1 MPTRCQPWPNGA
13 GSLSEMLS
21 FLRPVWQY
29 RGFILSSVKREFR
42 GRYLN
47 SLLGG
52 VWAVLNPLAMI
63 LVYTVIFSRVMGAKL
78 PGVATSYAYS
88 VYLCAGVLT
97 WGLFNEIVGRS
108 LTVFI
113 DNANIIKKIAFPRLC
128 LPAIVVANAVV
139 NFAIIFGLF
148 LAFLLVS
155 GQFPGWVSLEL
166 LPLLVIEILFA
177 IGLGVT
183 LGVLNVFFR
192 DVGHFFGVFVQF
204 WFWLTPIVYPIDII
218 PAALRPLIELNP
230 MTQVVMGFQSI
241 LVYNKSLDW
250 LALLPTM
257 LLTLVFLGLGLFLFR
272 RLSGDLVD
280 EL

>member
-1 MPTRCQPWPNGA
+1 
-13 GSLSEMLS
+13 MLS
-21 FLRPVWQY
+21 YLMPIWQY
-29 RGFILSSVKREFR
+29 RGFVVSSVRREFR

-63 LVYTVIFSRVMGAKL
+63 LVYTVIFSKVMGAKL

-97 WGLFNEIVGRS
+97 WGLFSEIVGRC

-128 LPAIVVANAVV
+128 LPAIVVANAAV
-139 NFAIIFGLF
+139 NFAIIFALF
-148 LAFLLVS
+148 LGFLGIY
-155 GQFPGWVSLEL
+155 GQLPGWVLVQL
-166 LPLLVIEILFA
+166 LPLLCLEILFA
-177 IGLGVT
+177 VGLGMM

-204 WFWLTPIVYPIDII
+204 WFWLTPIVYPMDII
-218 PAALRPLIELNP
+218 PIALQSLIALNP
-230 MTQVVMGFQSI
+230 MTPVVMGFQSI
-241 LVYNKSLDW
+241 LVYGQAPDW
-250 LALLPTM
+250 LALAPTM
-257 LLTLVFLGLGLFLFR
+257 LLTLMCLALGLFLFR

>member
-1 MPTRCQPWPNGA
+1 
-13 GSLSEMLS
+13 MLS
-21 FLRPVWQY
+21 YLKPVWQY
-29 RGFILSSVKREFR
+29 RGFVLSSVKREFR
-42 GRYLN
+42 GKYLN

-63 LVYTVIFSRVMGAKL
+63 LVYTVIFSNVMGAKL
-78 PGVATSYAYS
+78 PGSALTYAYS

-97 WGLFNEIVGRS
+97 WGLFSEIVGRS

-113 DNANIIKKIAFPRLC
+113 DNANIIKKISFPRLC

-139 NFAIIFGLF
+139 NFAIIFALF
-148 LAFLLVS
+148 LVFLVVS
-155 GQFPGWVSLEL
+155 GQFPGWVIVDLV
-166 LPLLVIEILFA
+166 PLLALQVLFA
-177 IGLGVT
+177 VGLGMV

-204 WFWLTPIVYPIDII
+204 WFWLTPIVYPIEAI
-218 PAALRPLIELNP
+218 PADLRPIIALNP
-230 MTQVVMGFQSI
+230 MTSVVSGYQSI
-241 LVYNKSLDW
+241 LVFGRAPDW
-250 LALLPTM
+250 LSLLPVAV
-257 LLTLVFLGLGLFLFR
+257 LTLVCLGLGLMLFR